1 MSLEILNQSARLLDP
16 IMLLRYLEF
25 AEKKGLKVSNARA
38 KLAAKVVNDEA
49 GIAALR
55 EKLGDTFDRYFAE
68 VDGEISCSKV
78 DRLNMGTLD
87 DVNSETIATLVALAG
102 KYHAA
107 DKCASAAEILRF
119 AYDAIKSQSI
129 NCDWEKIQWGVL
141 ATSIISKKAD
151 NFYIFSDLAKKTKE
165 HDNVI
170 GRQMLMFWAPLMAF
184 EGGKMSRLFHTFS
197 SDVHERAF
205 LSLVE
210 VAHPFYVRY
219 IILSAL
225 GERTI
230 NNSKSNSFIIDL
242 LKIVSYSDD
251 ITAFAKALW
260 EDYDF
265 IAAGAMLPK
274 LEEAIDADFF
284 LAGGKDKIL
293 KEARRT
299 ILDGYLRTHKRTHLE
314 ALGKI
319 VGIPAAEAETI
330 VVELMRFS
338 TISAKIDTVSMIVT
352 VMPSAVDVHQK
363 ILDDLKTAHRQQVFA
378 VNN

>member
-1 MSLEILNQSARLLDP
+1 MSSFAILNQAARLLDP

-25 AEKKGLKVSNARA
+25 AEKQGLNVADARA
-38 KLAAKVVNDEA
+38 KLAAKVVYDEK

-55 EKLGDTFDRYFAE
+55 EKLGETFDRYFVEA
-68 VDGEISCSKV
+68 DGEVTCTKV
-78 DRLNMGTLD
+78 DRANMGTLE
-87 DVNSETIATLVALAG
+87 DVTAETIATLVSMAG

-107 DKCASAAEILRF
+107 DKCSSAAEILRF
-119 AYDAIKSQSI
+119 AYDAIKAQSI

-151 NFYIFSDLAKKTKE
+151 NFYIFSDLAKKMSN
-165 HDNVI
+165 NVV

-197 SDVHERAF
+197 SDDHERSF

-219 IILSAL
+219 IILAAL
-225 GERTI
+225 GERSI
-230 NNSKSNSFIIDL
+230 NNSKSNGFIIDL
-242 LKIVSYSDD
+242 LKIVSYSDVVTD
-251 ITAFAKALW
+251 FAKALW
-260 EDYDF
+260 EDHDF
-265 IAAGAMLPK
+265 TAAGAMLPK
-274 LEEAIDADFF
+274 IEEAIDADFF
-284 LAGGKDKIL
+284 LVGGKEKIL

-299 ILDGYLRTHKRTHLE
+299 VLDGYLRTHKRTHLE
-314 ALGKI
+314 SLGKL
-319 VGIPAAEAETI
+319 VGIPAAEAEAI

-338 TISAKIDTVSMIVT
+338 SISAKIDTVSMEVT

-363 ILDDLKTAHRQQVFA
+363 ILDDLKPAHRQQVFA

>member
-1 MSLEILNQSARLLDP
+1 METLQQASRYLDP

-25 AEKKGLKVSNARA
+25 AEKQGLKVSTA
-38 KLAAKVVNDEA
+38 KAALQAKINYDAA
-49 GIAALR
+49 GIATLR
-55 EKLGDTFDRYFAE
+55 ERLGDSWDRYFSE
-68 VDGEISCSKV
+68 TDGEVTCTKT
-78 DRLNMGTLD
+78 DRLNMGPLD
-87 DVNSETIATLVALAG
+87 DVNAATISTLLSLAG

-119 AYDAIKSQSI
+119 AFDAIKTQNI
-129 NCDWEKIQWGVL
+129 ECQWEKIQWGVL
-141 ATSIISKKAD
+141 ATSILSKKSD
-151 NFYIFSDLAKKTKE
+151 NFYIFTDLARKAK
-165 HDNVI
+165 DQDGI
-170 GRQMLMFWAPLMAF
+170 IARQMLLFWAPLMAF
-184 EGGKMSRLFHTFS
+184 EGGKMSRLFHTFA
-197 SDVHERAF
+197 SDINERSF

-219 IILSAL
+219 IILAAL
-225 GERTI
+225 GERSI
-230 NNSKSNSFIIDL
+230 NNSKTNGFILEL
-242 LKIVSYSDD
+242 LNVVSYSDD
-251 ITAFAKALW
+251 VTAFAKALW

-265 IAAGAMLPK
+265 AAAGALLPK
-274 LEEAIDADFF
+274 IEKIIDSDFF

-314 ALGKI
+314 ALGKL
-319 VGIPAAEAETI
+319 VGIPAVEAESI

-338 TISAKIDTVSMIVT
+338 TIAAKIDTVSMEVT

-363 ILDDLKTAHRQQVFA
+363 ILDDLKVAHRQQVFA